1 MTCGIY
7 EIVNKQ
13 ENRSYIGQSMDIER
27 RWKTHLYMNPLNTC
41 NNLLPTLEL
50 YHENP
55 ELVDFSIIQEIPDFY
70 QKEELSFIL
79 SIYEKHELELRGG
92 PKSENVINVM
102 PISIPAVP
110 PSILDEHKLPSF
122 TSVEDV
128 VAGISKWNYEQRFR
142 RIDEPSFEEKYF
154 ESLQIIEDLEKKLE
168 DNIISPKVK
177 MSQEYEVFRLKQR
190 IAQLEDENAELNNR
204 VDFWKER
211 CAHWRNLN
219 GE

>member
-27 RWKTHLYMNPLNTC
+27 RWKAHLYMNPLNTC

-55 ELVDFSIIQEIPDFY
+55 ELVEFSIIQEIPDFY

-110 PSILDEHKLPSF
+110 PSILDKHKLPSF

-142 RIDEPSFEEKYF
+142 RIDETSFEEKYF

-211 CAHWRNLN
+211 CAYWRNLN

>member
-13 ENRSYIGQSMDIER
+13 EDRSYIGQSIDIEK
-27 RWKTHLYMNPLNTC
+27 RWKAHLYMNPLNTC

-55 ELVDFSIIQEIPDFY
+55 ELVEFSIIQEIPDFY

-102 PISIPAVP
+102 PISMPAVP

-122 TSVEDV
+122 ASVEDV
-128 VAGISKWNYEQRFR
+128 VAGISKWNHEQRFR

>member
-13 ENRSYIGQSMDIER
+13 EDRSYIGQSIDIEK
-27 RWKTHLYMNPLNTC
+27 RWKAHLYMNPLNTC

-55 ELVDFSIIQEIPDFY
+55 ELVEFSIIQEIPDFY

-92 PKSENVINVM
+92 HKSENVINVM

-110 PSILDEHKLPSF
+110 PSILDKHKLPSF
-122 TSVEDV
+122 TSIEDV

-142 RIDEPSFEEKYF
+142 RIDEHSFEEKYF
-154 ESLQIIEDLEKKLE
+154 ESLQIIAKKKKKLE

>member
-27 RWKTHLYMNPLNTC
+27 RWKAHLYMSPLNTC

-92 PKSENVINVM
+92 PKSENVINVR
-102 PISIPAVP
+102 PISMPAVP
-110 PSILDEHKLPSF
+110 PSILDKHKLPSF
-122 TSVEDV
+122 ASVEDV

-142 RIDEPSFEEKYF
+142 RIDETSFEE
-154 ESLQIIEDLEKKLE
+154 
-168 DNIISPKVK
+168 

-211 CAHWRNLN
+211 CAHWRKLN

>member
-27 RWKTHLYMNPLNTC
+27 RWKAHVYMNPLNTC

-55 ELVDFSIIQEIPDFY
+55 ELVDFSIIQKIPDFY

-110 PSILDEHKLPSF
+110 PSILDKHKLPSF
-122 TSVEDV
+122 ASVEDV

-142 RIDEPSFEEKYF
+142 RIDETSFKEKYF